1 MDRGAAK
8 SDGQVCARKH
18 DQLLFQ
24 KEGFNEEWELLG
36 ECMGTRAFFA
46 YPYISPLA
54 GYARSLRLFRGIRA
68 IMAKKTDNQ
77 QSQAERIGQQLADT
91 LGYELVEAAFEREN
105 TGLYLRFYLDKEGG
119 ITLDD
124 CERYHRA
131 VQPLADQLEYDFL
144 EVCSPGIDRPIKNQR
159 DADRCLGLDIEVRLY
174 KPQDG
179 QKVFNGQFVA
189 YDRGDITI
197 RCADES
203 ERKFLKKDVAVAR
216 CAIDMEEVENADLSD
231 DPERM

>member
-1 MDRGAAK
+1 
-8 SDGQVCARKH
+8 
-18 DQLLFQ
+18 
-24 KEGFNEEWELLG
+24 
-36 ECMGTRAFFA
+36 
-46 YPYISPLA
+46 
-54 GYARSLRLFRGIRA
+54 
-68 IMAKKTDNQ
+68 MAKKTGNQ

-174 KPQDG
+174 KPQDR

-189 YDRGDITI
+189 YDRGDIAI

>member
-1 MDRGAAK
+1 M
-8 SDGQVCARKH
+8 
-18 DQLLFQ
+18 
-24 KEGFNEEWELLG
+24 
-36 ECMGTRAFFA
+36 
-46 YPYISPLA
+46 P
-54 GYARSLRLFRGIRA
+54 
-68 IMAKKTDNQ
+68 KKTGTQ
-77 QSQAERIGQQLADT
+77 QAQAEKIGLQLAQS

-119 ITLDD
+119 ISLDD
-124 CERYHRA
+124 CETFHRA
-131 VQPLADQLEYDFL
+131 VQPLVDRLEFDFL

-179 QKVFNGQFVA
+179 QKVFTGQFID
-189 YDRGDITI
+189 YDRGDVTI

-203 ERKFLKKDVAVAR
+203 ERKFLKKDIAVAR
-216 CAIDMEEVENADLSD
+216 CAVDMEEVENADLSD